1 MGRKLEKF
9 DYKKKDSL
17 RRKAAL
23 ATAKEAIQDEVAKRL
38 TVESGRAGMLGDF
51 MDKIITGTPFK
62 QIEQM
67 WEAESE
73 AYLRANKNN
82 PKALTEINKIIKRY
96 EDRLKAITEIAKKY
110 VTTMARMHGN
120 KLPPAALLAM
130 RDGEAFRALTLS
142 KILTS
147 PQNSA
152 ILNAIEYVFITK
164 TQTQKRYDDLCAYL
178 EGVFKNTGTAQGR
191 GEAQMA
197 WFILNFLPEKGPRSK
212 EDFIKYLNKKG
223 LNGQELK
230 ALLREGC
237 MNGAISPS
245 LANNFTKNEIAFT
258 EQEQNENSVAYK
270 IQHDFL
276 KKGRAYAK
284 EAYGSY
290 NPAARML
297 TLGNL
302 LRWAATVT
310 SATSMFGTLLASIFK
325 GGGLKSPEKI
335 VKAMTQKGML
345 MKGAMLGAALYWK
358 KKRPGFWADA
368 AERREQNKNKSAKN
382 LQVVTESNR
391 GLKSFL
397 TDNKYEGSAVLDEYI
412 REHGMRTKKGKR
424 TVISNEPSYKKI
436 TLISFKK
443 WLEKKAREK
452 DINGKYSRLAAKITI
467 SDKGTCKINGFTADN
482 DDLKR
487 VSKAIFVWGIGGSG
501 AGKTYNEALRR
512 ARGGAP
518 KPPKN
523 KKSKK

>member
-1 MGRKLEKF
+1 LEKF
-9 DYKKKDSL
+9 NYKRHDETK
-17 RRKAAL
+17 RKEAL
-23 ATAKEAIQDEVAKRL
+23 AAAKKAIQKEVTDRL
-38 TVESGRAGMLGDF
+38 TVDRGKAGMLGDF
-51 MDKIITGTPFK
+51 MDKIITGTLFS

-67 WEAESE
+67 WATESE
-73 AYLRANKNN
+73 AYLNANKNN
-82 PKALTEINKIIKRY
+82 PKALAELNKIIDRYKR
-96 EDRLKAITEIAKKY
+96 RLKTITKIAKKY
-110 VTTMARMHGN
+110 VITMMRMYGG
-120 KLPPAALLAM
+120 KLPPAALLKM
-130 RDGEAFRALTLS
+130 RDSEAFRALTLS
-142 KILTS
+142 KILTN

-164 TQTQKRYDDLCAYL
+164 TQTQKRYKDLCAYL

-191 GEAQMA
+191 GEIQMA

-212 EDFIKYLNKKG
+212 EDFIKYLVKKG
-223 LNGQELK
+223 LNGQKLK
-230 ALLREGC
+230 AFLKEGC
-237 MNGAISPS
+237 RNGAISPS
-245 LANNFTKNEIAFT
+245 LANNFAKNEITFT
-258 EQEQNENSVAYK
+258 EQEQNENSAVYK

-297 TLGNL
+297 TMKNILILVAQISSGI
-302 LRWAATVT
+302 
-310 SATSMFGTLLASIFK
+310 SIGGTLLASIFK

-345 MKGAMLGAALYWK
+345 MKAGLFAAASYWK
-358 KKRPGFWADA
+358 NKKPGFWADA
-368 AERREQNKNKSAKN
+368 AERREQNKNESAKN
-382 LQVVTESNR
+382 LQIVTESNP

-397 TDNKYEGSAVLDEYI
+397 TDNKYEGSAVLNEYI

-452 DINGKYSRLAAKITI
+452 DINGKYSRLADKITI
-467 SDKGTCKINGFTADN
+467 SDKGTCEINGFTVDN
-482 DDLKR
+482 DDLQR
-487 VSKAIFVWGIGGSG
+487 VAKTFFIWGIGGTQTQSQYK
-501 AGKTYNEALRR
+501 ATLRR
-512 ARGGAP
+512 AQGGAP

-523 KKSKK
+523 KKPKK